1 MSIVKSSLIFLTGA
15 AIGSGVTWFFMQKK
29 VDAANAATQKAV
41 DEVKESYSRSKQNE
55 ELKKDISDK
64 ESEPI
69 YKTMQEAVDAVR
81 RYNIFD
87 DERAEE
93 MIKNQEP
100 PIYISEISM
109 EDFDSD
115 EEYTHQFLT
124 YYEKDDVVVDSQ
136 DYTPMEDPE
145 DYLGDDFKEFLED
158 EEAVY
163 IRNEREGCLYE
174 VVVDRNETLN
184 DVLREADDEYV

>member
-124 YYEKDDVVVDSQ
+124 YYEKDDVVV
-136 DYTPMEDPE
+136 
-145 DYLGDDFKEFLED
+145 YLGDDFKEFLED